1 MFQAVCVT
9 VSFSLGG
16 GKRRQEQVIVGL
28 FNVSIVSGLSVT

>member
-9 VSFSLGG
+9 VSFSLG